1 MKLKKF
7 LSLIIFSFLVV
18 NIYSY
23 EYDFEH
29 LKNIKISSDVH
40 IQTWITDG
48 SVIYPE
54 PSQSLRRF
62 ESKKL
67 KQKKISFISRIKL
80 VNLLKEIF
88 MQAEFKDSY
97 ILPAYKLDM
106 SFLDEFFEGSGKE
119 TPEEDVQEEEETVYI
134 NDIYVDVCAVIY
146 LENKDGSIHKIA
158 VGSLRSI
165 QKYALYET
173 KIKLPFSYIRID
185 DHYYI
190 IPLKF
195 YYKLIQFIQDEVKT
209 EKVLF
214 ECREKYFKNPIMLYF
229 LRNDDKD
236 THPCKEVGIEISSE
250 DSEMIFGKEV
260 FFKRG
265 RYYTEFNEIHFENS
279 KDYFKF
285 KVLKHNEKYLTLV
298 SEKGLVLF
306 FK

>member
-1 MKLKKF
+1 MKFKQLLSLLF
-7 LSLIIFSFLVV
+7 LSLVLTSV
-18 NIYSY
+18 YSY
-23 EYDFEH
+23 EYDFKN
-29 LKNIKISSDVH
+29 LKSIKISSDIH
-40 IQTWITDG
+40 IKILINDG
-48 SVIYPE
+48 SNCYVAPT
-54 PSQSLRRF
+54 QSLRRF

-158 VGSLRSI
+158 IGSLRSI

-190 IPLKF
+190 IPLKS

-229 LRNDDKD
+229 LRNDDID

-250 DSEMIFGKEV
+250 DSEMIFGKGI

-265 RYYTEFNEIHFENS
+265 IYYTEFNEIHFENS